1 MDGILIT
8 ELTMLRLPSQSQSQ
22 PATLTSSIDKHTQL
36 RLGIPQCS
44 ELTEQDTPVRD
55 CAQGIDSHL
64 LCQPLVKLVPPGSK
78 GSHYRKTSHIL
89 SAMDTVA
96 PALRKPN
103 TILMEAC

>member
-55 CAQGIDSHL
+55 CAQRIHSHL
-64 LCQPLVKLVPPGSK
+64 LCQPLMTGLPLEVRDPITGRLVISLVQW
-78 GSHYRKTSHIL
+78 IW
-89 SAMDTVA
+89 
-96 PALRKPN
+96 
-103 TILMEAC
+103 

>member
-64 LCQPLVKLVPPGSK
+64 LCQPLVKLVTLEVKDPITGRLAISLVQW
-78 GSHYRKTSHIL
+78 IQ
-89 SAMDTVA
+89 
-96 PALRKPN
+96 
-103 TILMEAC
+103 

>member
-64 LCQPLVKLVPPGSK
+64 LCQPLVKCVPLEVKDPITGRLAISLVQW
-78 GSHYRKTSHIL
+78 IQ
-89 SAMDTVA
+89 
-96 PALRKPN
+96 
-103 TILMEAC
+103 

>member
-64 LCQPLVKLVPPGSK
+64 LCQPLVKWVCLEVKDPITGRLAISLVQW
-78 GSHYRKTSHIL
+78 IQ
-89 SAMDTVA
+89 
-96 PALRKPN
+96 
-103 TILMEAC
+103 

>member
-55 CAQGIDSHL
+55 CAQGIDSPYEP
-64 LCQPLVKLVPPGSK
+64 PLVKLVTLEVKDPITGRLAISLVQW
-78 GSHYRKTSHIL
+78 IQ
-89 SAMDTVA
+89 
-96 PALRKPN
+96 
-103 TILMEAC
+103 